1 MNIKSLNVI
10 CDKFY
15 KLALDPNY
23 RERLYNIR
31 EIMKDIAEYVEDNGF
46 EINEDDIN
54 EAVSI
59 IGLDDIDRLTT
70 SKHQDNGD
78 LKPSYILIEAFF
90 GKPES
95 EKLVG
100 PKIGKLYQQLKQEAI
115 EANNALTNNNVAT
128 NAGKPGNFNAWAFW
142 ANLNDILQFAKTNKL
157 DTTLTN
163 SLETEINKLKTN
175 INALSRNQN
184 LANTAVKIVKNLC
197 RSYKGNNLKLNDLWK
212 KLYQSAPFVG
222 QSYSW

>member
-1 MNIKSLNVI
+1 MNIKSLNII

-31 EIMKDIAEYVEDNGF
+31 RIMEGIAYGFDDSEF
-46 EINEDDIN
+46 EINEDDIY
-54 EAVSI
+54 EAVII
-59 IGLDDIDRLTT
+59 IGQDDVDKLNASIYE
-70 SKHQDNGD
+70 DNGY
-78 LKPSYILIEAFF
+78 LKLLLESFL
-90 GKPES
+90 GKPEN

-100 PKIGKLYQQLKQEAI
+100 PKIGNLYQQLKQEAI
-115 EANNALTNNNVAT
+115 KANNALTNNNVAT
-128 NAGKPGNFNAWAFW
+128 NTGKPGNFNAWAFW

-157 DTTLTN
+157 DTALTN

-175 INALSRNQN
+175 INALSGNQN
-184 LANTAVKIVKNLC
+184 LANTAVKITKNLC
-197 RSYKGNNLKLNDLWK
+197 KSYKGNNLKLNDLWK